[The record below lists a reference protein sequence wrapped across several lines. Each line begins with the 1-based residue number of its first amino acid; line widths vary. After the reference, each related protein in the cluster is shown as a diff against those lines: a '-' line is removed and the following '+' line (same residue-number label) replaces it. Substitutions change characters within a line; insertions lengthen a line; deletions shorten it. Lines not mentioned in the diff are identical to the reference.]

1 MQSKLELILFDVDG
15 TLIDSFDAYQKIMQ
29 AVLPSYGIHV
39 SLPMLRQS
47 FAMPVDQALTFLQVS
62 PDKFQAIE
70 QAYGE
75 LEGTPQFSEPL
86 FPGILRVLQQCY
98 EAGIPLGIVTSRSR
112 ADLKSVDP
120 AVLRMMTVVVT
131 ADETHMH
138 KPDPAPLNLAIAK
151 ADSAHR
157 KTVYIGD
164 DRVDEQA
171 ARAAGIQFKAAVWG
185 AKDLREFDQATT
197 ILRHPAELVALL

>member
-15 TLIDSFDAYQKIMQ
+15 TLIDSFDAYQKIIQ
-29 AVLPSYGIHV
+29 TVLPSYGIRV

-47 FAMPVDQALTFLQVS
+47 FAMPVDQA
-62 PDKFQAIE
+62 
-70 QAYGE
+70 YGE
-75 LEGTPQFSEPL
+75 LAGTPQFSEPL

-151 ADSAHR
+151 ADSVHR

-185 AKDLREFDQATT
+185 AKDPREFDRATI